1 MEFEKPPSLSICILK
16 QRQVGASTSSGKAT
30 CCSKK
35 RSAESP
41 ASITDLAHTFFG
53 CRFQDV
59 HDTHKLP
66 KEMIS
71 HHASAW
77 GQHKFPVS
85 PWRQQGGQPGA
96 VPTMPPTHSP
106 WCTPH
111 SGESQPAV
119 LWRGCNKS
127 AWLKLSS
134 ASELA
139 SEGFPSGIKCYRRST
154 SSIPMHTT
162 SILAWN
168 WGPIQHDIGHLHPY
182 IHLFVG
188 ASRTT
193 WPLPG
198 TSSAPLWPA
207 IAIEWRRN

>member
-16 QRQVGASTSSGKAT
+16 QRQVGASTSSCKAT

-59 HDTHKLP
+59 HDTHKLA

-85 PWRQQGGQPGA
+85 PFPRGDSNGVNQEPYPQC
-96 VPTMPPTHSP
+96 H
-106 WCTPH
+106 PH
-111 SGESQPAV
+111 IHHDVHLIQVSHSQPFFGEGATN
-119 LWRGCNKS
+119 LLGLSC
-127 AWLKLSS
+127 LSS

-162 SILAWN
+162 YFLAWN
-168 WGPIQHDIGHLHPY
+168 
-182 IHLFVG
+182 
-188 ASRTT
+188 
-193 WPLPG
+193 
-198 TSSAPLWPA
+198 
-207 IAIEWRRN
+207 